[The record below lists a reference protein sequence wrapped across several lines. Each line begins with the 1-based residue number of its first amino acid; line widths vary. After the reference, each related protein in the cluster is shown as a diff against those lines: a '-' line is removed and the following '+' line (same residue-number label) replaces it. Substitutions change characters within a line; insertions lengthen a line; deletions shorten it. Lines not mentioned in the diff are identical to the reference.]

1 MRIATTQRGA
11 QHVAGFRTTGNKR
24 QEDVALVVPV
34 IGTAL
39 LPTMRIHEQYV
50 YIHDQRIVAL
60 ATSGMQEALHGKGG
74 DEMAQSGQV
83 LLCAQPT

>member
-1 MRIATTQRGA
+1 MRIATTQRGNA
-11 QHVAGFRTTGNKR
+11 HVAGFRTTGDKR
-24 QEDVALVVPV
+24 QKDVALVVPV

-39 LPTMRIHEQYV
+39 LPSMGIHGQCV

-60 ATSGMQEALHGKGG
+60 AASGMQEALHGKGG